1 MLLLY
6 RDQVHSLKN
15 DFIALVGGTHLVCE
29 TCLIGETHLVGGT
42 EGCALALERQIP
54 FIKEVCYYTSRWNS
68 PSR

>member
-42 EGCALALERQIP
+42 EGCALALERQIS
-54 FIKEVCYYTSRWNS
+54 FFKEVCYYTSRWNS

>member
-15 DFIALVGGTHLVCE
+15 GSIALVGGTHLVGE
-29 TCLIGETHLVGGT
+29 TCLIGETHLVGRT
-42 EGCALALERQIP
+42 EGCALSLERPIS
-54 FIKEVCYYTSRWNS
+54 FLKEVCYYTSRWNS